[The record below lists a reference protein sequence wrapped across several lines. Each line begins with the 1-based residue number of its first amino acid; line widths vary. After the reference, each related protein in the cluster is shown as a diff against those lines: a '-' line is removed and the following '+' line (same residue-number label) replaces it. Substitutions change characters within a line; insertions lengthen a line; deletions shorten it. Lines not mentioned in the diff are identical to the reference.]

1 MRRTSRLSWG
11 SILFSLF
18 VILLTAGIVTLIL
31 QNRSKMAS
39 GDPDP
44 TVYVT
49 ESPSPVPSP
58 TPTPR
63 PRITQVQ
70 TPSPDPTVYPTLRR
84 GDKGDAVTR
93 VQKALISLGYLNGRA
108 DGDFGAKTEQALKD
122 YQAVQG
128 LAEDGVAG
136 PRTMIH
142 LFDGVSLPQCTVYRN
157 PGEKIYHTGSECAL
171 LKETAVEMKL
181 SDAVR
186 ADLEECILCH

>member
-1 MRRTSRLSWG
+1 MRRTSRFPWG
-11 SILFSLF
+11 GALFSLF

-31 QNRSKMAS
+31 QNRPGQAPA
-39 GDPDP
+39 DAEP
-44 TVYVT
+44 TAYIT
-49 ESPSPVPSP
+49 ESPSPSP
-58 TPTPR
+58 TPSPR
-63 PRITQVQ
+63 PRITQVP
-70 TPSPDPTVYPTLRR
+70 TPTPDPTVYPTLRR
-84 GDKGDAVTR
+84 GDKGEAVIR
-93 VQKALISLGYLNGRA
+93 IQKALIALGYLQGRA

-142 LFDGVSLPQCTVYRN
+142 LFDGVSLPQCAVYRN
-157 PGEKIYHTGSECAL
+157 PGERIYHTGARCDL

-186 ADLEECILCH
+186 AGLEECLLCH